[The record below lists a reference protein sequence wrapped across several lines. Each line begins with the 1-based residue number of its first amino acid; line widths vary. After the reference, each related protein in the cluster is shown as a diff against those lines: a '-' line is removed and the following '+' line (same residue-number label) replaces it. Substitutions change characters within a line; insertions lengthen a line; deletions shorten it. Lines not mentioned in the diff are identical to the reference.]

1 MALSVGEL
9 VAYMSLDDS
18 KFESGLNNAMDGLNA
33 SRWASAADQ
42 AGDAASDN
50 LTLDGSQFEGGAT
63 EAVDSL
69 DSAEF
74 ASAADDAGT
83 AASSALQLDDAQYA
97 ADASAAADSLDAGEF
112 AAVAGDAGM
121 AASDALELDATGF
134 AADAADAAG
143 AVDEGEFSSAAS
155 GASDAASSAMELD
168 TGAFDSSVDDM
179 LGQFDPGEWQASA
192 AGAAGAAVA
201 GLGAGALTKTLIG
214 AGESASTAAGRI
226 EHVAGNL
233 GIFGDDHTAVAD
245 RLVENSKRMAQNTG
259 VDPVAIQEAQAMLL
273 TFDSL
278 SDSAD
283 TAGGKFDRVTQIS
296 MDLAAQG
303 FGSVDQN
310 ARMLGRALEDP
321 ERGMTRLERMGVV
334 LNDTQ
339 KDQVTAMMEAGDAA
353 GAQALLLGEAE
364 KASKG
369 TAEATA
375 DASDKMAVSWQLAS
389 QSLGEAMLPAF
400 EAFTE
405 AAMDVAEWVSE
416 NEELALGLAGTI
428 AGLAGAVLA
437 VNAGVMIYKAT
448 MVAWTVA
455 TKAATFAQKALNL
468 AMRMNPIGIII
479 TLIAALVAGLIWFFT
494 QTETGKAIW
503 QGFMDWLAS
512 AWEWIKTTAVTVFNG
527 IVDAIV
533 GAWNWIKDKT
543 TEIWDTVVNWIKDN
557 WSTIVDFLALLNPV
571 TAVIRHWDKI
581 KAATKA
587 VWDWIVDK
595 IKTVWD
601 GIINAVTTAVN
612 KVKEWISN
620 AWNAIK
626 RTTANVWNNIKNAIG
641 NVLRDVISTVVNRVN
656 RIRAKMVN
664 AWARVKSVT
673 SNAWNNIKNAVSNG
687 ISGAVSFVAG
697 LPGRAVSALG
707 NIGSKLYNSGWAMI
721 DGFKNGIV
729 NAFNNAVNAVQ
740 NGLQRI
746 RNFFPFSPAKEG
758 PFSGKGYTSFSGE
771 ALVEGFA
778 DGMRAKESEIVRQA
792 EAITKAAAINM
803 PDTDMGGTSNVGTG
817 GSQSQSA
824 NGVTNNFYTY
834 NPVEE
839 PTSETARKAS
849 AYIGVSI

>member
-18 KFESGLNNAMDGLNA
+18 KFESGLNNAMDGLSA

-83 AASSALQLDDAQYA
+83 AASSALQLDGDQYA
-97 ADASAAADSLDAGEF
+97 ADATAAADSLDAGEF

-259 VDPVAIQEAQAMLL
+259 VDPVAIQEAQALLL
-273 TFDSL
+273 TFGDL
-278 SDSAD
+278 ANTAD
-283 TAGGKFDRVTQIS
+283 TAGGTFDRVTETALD
-296 MDLAAQG
+296 MAGVGL
-303 FGSVDQN
+303 GSAEQN
-310 ARMLGRALEDP
+310 ARLLGRALDDP
-321 ERGMTRLERMGVV
+321 ARGMTRLERFTKKFT
-334 LNDTQ
+334 DAQ
-339 KDQVTAMMEAGDAA
+339 KEEVEAMIEAGDTA
-353 GAQALLLGEAE
+353 GAHKLILDHVND
-364 KASKG
+364 SIDG

-375 DASDKMAVSWQLAS
+375 DASDKMAVAWQLAG
-389 QSLGEAMLPAF
+389 QELGATMLPAF

-405 AAMDVAEWVSE
+405 AAIAAAEWVSE
-416 NEELALGLAGTI
+416 NETLALGLAGTI

-437 VNAGVMIYKAT
+437 VNAGIMVYKAT
-448 MVAWTVA
+448 MVAWAVA
-455 TKAATFAQKALNL
+455 TKAATVVQKGLNL
-468 AMRMNPIGIII
+468 AMRANPIGIII

-533 GAWNWIKDKT
+533 GAWTWIKDKT
-543 TEIWDTVVNWIKDN
+543 AELWNTIANWVKDN
-557 WSTIVDFLALLNPV
+557 WQTILDWLSLLNPV

-581 KAATKA
+581 KAATA
-587 VWDWIVDK
+587 AAWDWVTTK
-595 IKTVWD
+595 LREVWQ
-601 GIINAVTTAVN
+601 GIITWITDSVTKVWN
-612 KVKEWISN
+612 KVKDGWNKVKSTTSN
-620 AWNAIK
+620 VWNAIK
-626 RTTANVWNNIKNAIG
+626 TAISNVFTSVVR
-641 NVLRDVISTVVNRVN
+641 NVQARVN
-656 RIRAKMVN
+656 FIKSSIQN

-673 SNAWNNIKNAVSNG
+673 SSAWNGIKTAVSNG
-687 ISGAVSFVAG
+687 ITGAVNFVRQ
-697 LPGRAVSALG
+697 LPGRALSALG
-707 NIGSKLYNSGWAMI
+707 NIGSKLYNSGWSMI
-721 DGFKNGIV
+721 QGFKDGIV
-729 NAFNNAVNAVQ
+729 NAFNNAVNAVK
-740 NGLQRI
+740 NGLNRI

-758 PFSGKGYTSFSGE
+758 PFSGKGWTFYSGQSMSEGLAAGIASRE
-771 ALVEGFA
+771 ADVA
-778 DGMRAKESEIVRQA
+778 RQT
-792 EAITKAAAINM
+792 EAIMKAAAFSA
-803 PDTDMGGTSNVGTG
+803 PDIGIDATGRKNRASQVEHDPSSNITF
-817 GSQSQSA
+817 
-824 NGVTNNFYTY
+824 NIT
-834 NPVEE
+834 NPVAE